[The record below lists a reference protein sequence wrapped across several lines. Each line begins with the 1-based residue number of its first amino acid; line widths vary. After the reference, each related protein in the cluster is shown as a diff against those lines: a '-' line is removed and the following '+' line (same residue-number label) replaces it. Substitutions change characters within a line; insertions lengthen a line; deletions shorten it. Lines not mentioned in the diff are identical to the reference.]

1 MSFFP
6 HAELDPNARLHV
18 VIEDTGTILFQ
29 GDAYAISSTNELGP
43 FDILPYHNNFISI
56 VRSYITIHKTKDEKI
71 DLQIE
76 SGVLRQT
83 KNNVQIFVGV
93 ERLNKQA
100 ESALPITQQP
110 VTK

>member
-1 MSFFP
+1 MSFFGRT
-6 HAELDPNARLHV
+6 ELDPNARLHV

-29 GDAYAISSTNELGP
+29 GEAYAISSTNELGP

-56 VRSYITIHKTKDEKI
+56 VRSYITIHKTKDEKV

-100 ESALPITQQP
+100 AGTLPNTSPPP
-110 VTK
+110 VK

>member
-56 VRSYITIHKTKDEKI
+56 VRDYITIHKTKDDKI

-100 ESALPITQQP
+100 AGAIPATSAALP
-110 VTK
+110 K